1 MASFMKEYENLRI
14 HLKDIKSAT
23 NNFDENKVI
32 GNGGFGKVYEG
43 ELCHS
48 NSEKKSLVALKRL
61 DRKYGQGDPQFW
73 KEIMMLSRYRHENLI
88 SLLGYCIEDGE
99 MILIY
104 EHAARGSLER
114 YLKDATLTWTERIKI
129 CLDAAKGL
137 SFLHDPNERQQ
148 RVLHCDIKSAN
159 ILLDDNLNAK
169 VSDFG
174 LSKMGSAD
182 QQYSVIVTN
191 AVGTPGYCDP
201 LYMETYQL
209 TKESDVYSFGVVLFE
224 VLCGRQCVEF
234 NNGQLNVFVPFW
246 KKTYEEN
253 KLVDIIFKDLEQQ
266 INPSALETFASIAY
280 QCLKRSRE
288 ERPLMSLV
296 VEKLKNAFEVQE
308 RHDIISKIPLP
319 KEYEEIVQSAT
330 SPLMYTSIEELKG
343 LVSKGVL
350 VNKGKTWLY
359 VTEKGEHIERIYIE
373 AYINR
378 DKLHYPSGDIVNS
391 RFPGGLC
398 YDYYWDFKARV
409 RGQYLTPQIS
419 YMVNLVFR
427 YWRRP
432 YVNKYEPLIRYKVDG
447 EETKVCIIYPTYM
460 RQDGWFIAPLY
471 QFTSQHKTADIQF
484 EFESRSTHLIVAGI
498 EFQPSE
504 EKVELQEY
512 QDIVK
517 ATSHPLFYTSL
528 DELKQI
534 LSIGVHLNGYKTWF
548 SLNEKGEHCEMISIE
563 DCLIPNENSPSRYW
577 SYWWSRFPK
586 GLYRTC
592 YMGLYVKT
600 KLLSPLITYT
610 VNLVFHV
617 SSYRGQSYVD
627 LKYRL
632 RGETTT
638 STVYLA
644 NPRKD
649 DDFFSAELYQFTN
662 DGSIVDLEII
672 IENFANIDGVECIM
686 FQPLEIVEDQVSKD
700 DKVES
705 IQTISDSASDT
716 YWEQKFP
723 DEYEEIINLSKD
735 SLRWTTKKELY
746 SIFRRGFL
754 LGNGQ
759 QWFAVD
765 KHGKKCLMLSA
776 KATCVIDG
784 KNLACKSLNETRFG
798 EVLVVAATDEFRIS
812 GQIKSE
818 VVSPETNYA
827 CYLVYKLPQD
837 QSTFEA
843 PLFVR
848 KIDGNNDHLGWYIYL
863 VSPPDTPVI
872 GPKVDENTH
881 KVLDRHKVNAVP
893 QQRSDSWMEVQV
905 WEFETGTTTNTFSM
919 YLVFE
924 HPGEKNLT
932 GLMVQGIELRPI

>member
-129 CLDAAKGL
+129 CLEAAKGL

-224 VLCGRQCVEF
+224 VLCGRQ
-234 NNGQLNVFVPFW
+234 
-246 KKTYEEN
+246 Y
-253 KLVDIIFKDLEQQ
+253 LEQQ

-409 RGQYLTPQIS
+409 RDQVDEFLSIIS
-419 YMVNLVFR
+419 
-427 YWRRP
+427 
-432 YVNKYEPLIRYKVDG
+432 
-447 EETKVCIIYPTYM
+447 
-460 RQDGWFIAPLY
+460 
-471 QFTSQHKTADIQF
+471 FTSHTKLQDVQF

-504 EKVELQEY
+504 AKVELQEY

-528 DELKQI
+528 DVINRFLKGGHLSDNNGI
-534 LSIGVHLNGYKTWF
+534 LIGDL
-548 SLNEKGEHCEMISIE
+548 
-563 DCLIPNENSPSRYW
+563 
-577 SYWWSRFPK
+577 FPK

-686 FQPLEIVEDQVSKD
+686 FQPLEIV
-700 DKVES
+700 
-705 IQTISDSASDT
+705 
-716 YWEQKFP
+716 
-723 DEYEEIINLSKD
+723 
-735 SLRWTTKKELY
+735 R
-746 SIFRRGFL
+746 
-754 LGNGQ
+754 
-759 QWFAVD
+759 
-765 KHGKKCLMLSA
+765 
-776 KATCVIDG
+776 
-784 KNLACKSLNETRFG
+784 
-798 EVLVVAATDEFRIS
+798 
-812 GQIKSE
+812 
-818 VVSPETNYA
+818 
-827 CYLVYKLPQD
+827 
-837 QSTFEA
+837 
-843 PLFVR
+843 
-848 KIDGNNDHLGWYIYL
+848 
-863 VSPPDTPVI
+863 
-872 GPKVDENTH
+872 
-881 KVLDRHKVNAVP
+881 
-893 QQRSDSWMEVQV
+893 
-905 WEFETGTTTNTFSM
+905 
-919 YLVFE
+919 
-924 HPGEKNLT
+924 
-932 GLMVQGIELRPI
+932 